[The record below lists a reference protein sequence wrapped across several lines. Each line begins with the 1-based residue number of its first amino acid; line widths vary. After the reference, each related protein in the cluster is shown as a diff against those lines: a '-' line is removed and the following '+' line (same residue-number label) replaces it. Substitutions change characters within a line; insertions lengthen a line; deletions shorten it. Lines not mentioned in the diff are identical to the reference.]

1 MMAESRKVRAWK
13 PVEACSRA
21 NGSMR
26 YALLWCHLAENML
39 IDEDRT
45 EGRFER
51 GRKGGESETP
61 HGGHRRALI

>member
-1 MMAESRKVRAWK
+1 
-13 PVEACSRA
+13 
-21 NGSMR
+21 MR